1 MVYKEYKHLDGVMFE
16 EFIISGAAKLEKNVK
31 KINDL
36 NVFPIPDGDTGD
48 NMYRTI
54 AGGIE
59 TMKKEPT
66 NSVAKK
72 SHALAEGMLF
82 NARGNSGV
90 ILSQIFAGMANGFE
104 GIEVAS
110 IEDIMYAFGE
120 GVKKAYSAVTPPVEG
135 TILTVAREAIEQ
147 MDDIKED
154 LTIGEFG
161 EAFRKYMYHSLENTP
176 ELLHILKEA
185 GVIDSGGAGLY
196 LIADGVVD
204 AINGEHVQ
212 MGEAHQSG
220 VQSLDFSKFTSDSE
234 LKFGYCTEFLLRLMN
249 KKVDVKSFDE
259 NIIIDYLKTI
269 GDSIVAFKNDSIV
282 KVHVHT
288 MTPSKALEFCQQFG
302 EFLTIKIENMT
313 LQHNET
319 HFASD
324 ELPTVERETK
334 KYGAVVVADGDGFKN
349 LFKELGV
356 DVVIDGGQGK
366 NPSINDFVKA
376 FDEVNA
382 NNIYV
387 FPNNSNIIL
396 AATQAKE
403 MYKKSNIYVV
413 ETKNVGEAYAALSM
427 LDYSIEDPDELFNM
441 FVENCSSDNVGT
453 ALVCKA
459 TRDVELNGVK
469 VEEGNYIVIKDKK
482 IELANNDIVTT
493 VVEFYKK
500 YDFVELSTIFY
511 GKNVTEEEKQ
521 RIGSGIR
528 SQLPDIELYEADGG
542 QDTFDLVIIM
552 E

>member
-59 TMKKEPT
+59 TMKKEPA

-441 FVENCSSDNVGT
+441 FVENCSSDNEGT

-511 GKNVTEEEKQ
+511 GKNVTEVEKQ

-528 SQLPDIELYEADGG
+528 SQLPNIELYEADGG

>member
-1 MVYKEYKHLDGVMFE
+1 
-16 EFIISGAAKLEKNVK
+16 
-31 KINDL
+31 
-36 NVFPIPDGDTGD
+36 
-48 NMYRTI
+48 
-54 AGGIE
+54 
-59 TMKKEPT
+59 
-66 NSVAKK
+66 
-72 SHALAEGMLF
+72 
-82 NARGNSGV
+82 
-90 ILSQIFAGMANGFE
+90 
-104 GIEVAS
+104 
-110 IEDIMYAFGE
+110 
-120 GVKKAYSAVTPPVEG
+120 
-135 TILTVAREAIEQ
+135 
-147 MDDIKED
+147 
-154 LTIGEFG
+154 
-161 EAFRKYMYHSLENTP
+161 
-176 ELLHILKEA
+176 
-185 GVIDSGGAGLY
+185 
-196 LIADGVVD
+196 
-204 AINGEHVQ
+204 
-212 MGEAHQSG
+212 
-220 VQSLDFSKFTSDSE
+220 
-234 LKFGYCTEFLLRLMN
+234 
-249 KKVDVKSFDE
+249 
-259 NIIIDYLKTI
+259 
-269 GDSIVAFKNDSIV
+269 
-282 KVHVHT
+282 
-288 MTPSKALEFCQQFG
+288 MTPSKVLEFCQQFG

-334 KYGAVVVADGDGFKN
+334 KYGAVVVADGEGFKT

-382 NNIYV
+382 HNIYV

-396 AATQAKE
+396 AANQAKE
-403 MYKKSNIYVV
+403 MYDKSNIYVV

-427 LDYSIEDPDELFNM
+427 LDYSLEDPEELFNL
-441 FVENCSSDNVGT
+441 FVESFSSDNVGT

-469 VEEGNYIVIKDKK
+469 VEEGNYIVIKDKI

-542 QDTFDLVIIM
+542 QDTFDLIIII

>member
-1 MVYKEYKHLDGVMFE
+1 MVYKEYKHLDGAMFE

-59 TMKKEPT
+59 TMKKEEA

-104 GIEVAS
+104 GVDVAN
-110 IEDIMYAFGE
+110 IDDIIYAFSE

-135 TILTVAREAIEQ
+135 TILTVAREATEQ
-147 MDDIKED
+147 MEEIKED

-161 EAFRKYMYHSLENTP
+161 EAFRKYMYNSLENTP

-196 LIADGVVD
+196 MIADGIVD
-204 AINGEHVQ
+204 AINGENVEA
-212 MGEAHQSG
+212 GESVKTANQS
-220 VQSLDFSKFTSDSE
+220 VDFSKFTEDSE
-234 LKFGYCTEFLLRLMN
+234 LKYGYCTEFLLRLMT
-249 KKVDVKSFDE
+249 KKVDVKNFDE

-282 KVHVHT
+282 KIHVHT

-319 HFASD
+319 HFAKE

-334 KYGAVVVADGDGFKN
+334 KYGIIVVADGDGFRK

-356 DVVIDGGQGK
+356 DIVIDGGQGK
-366 NPSINDFVKA
+366 NPSINDFVEA

-382 NNIYV
+382 HNIYV

-396 AATQAKE
+396 AANQAKE
-403 MYKKSNIYVV
+403 MYDKSNIYVV
-413 ETKNVGEAYAALSM
+413 DTKNVGEAYAALSM
-427 LDYSIEDPDELFNM
+427 LDYSLENPDDLYNL
-441 FVENCSSDNVGT
+441 FVENCSSENVGT

-459 TRDVELNGVK
+459 TRDVKLCGVK
-469 VEEGNYIVIKDKK
+469 VKENDYIVIKDKE
-482 IELANNDIVTT
+482 IVIANVSIVDA
-493 VVEFYKK
+493 VVEFFKMN
-500 YDFVELSTIFY
+500 DFMDLATIFY
-511 GKNVTEEEKQ
+511 GKNVTGETKKEISEKVREQ
-521 RIGSGIR
+521 M
-528 SQLPDIELYEADGG
+528 PDIELYEADGG
-542 QDTFDLVIIM
+542 QDTFDLIIII

>member
-1 MVYKEYKHLDGVMFE
+1 MVYKEYKHLDGAMFE

-59 TMKKEPT
+59 TMKKEES

-104 GIEVAS
+104 GVDVAN
-110 IEDIMYAFGE
+110 IDDIIYAFGE

-135 TILTVAREAIEQ
+135 TILTVAREATEQ
-147 MDDIKED
+147 MEEIKED

-161 EAFRKYMYHSLENTP
+161 EAFRKYMYNSLENTP

-196 LIADGVVD
+196 MIADGIVD
-204 AINGEHVQ
+204 AINGENVEA
-212 MGEAHQSG
+212 GESVKTANQS
-220 VQSLDFSKFTSDSE
+220 VDFSKFTEDSE
-234 LKFGYCTEFLLRLMN
+234 LKYGYCTEFLLRLTTR
-249 KKVDVKSFDE
+249 KVDVKNFDE

-319 HFASD
+319 HFAKE

-334 KYGAVVVADGDGFKN
+334 KYGAVVVADGDGFRK

-356 DVVIDGGQGK
+356 DIVIDGGQGK
-366 NPSINDFVKA
+366 NPSINDFVEA

-382 NNIYV
+382 HNIYV

-396 AATQAKE
+396 AANQAKE
-403 MYKKSNIYVV
+403 MYDKSNIYVV

-427 LDYSIEDPDELFNM
+427 LDYSLENPDDLYNL
-441 FVENCSSDNVGT
+441 FVENCSSENVGT

-459 TRDVELNGVK
+459 TRDVKLCGVK
-469 VEEGNYIVIKDKK
+469 VKENDYIVIKDKE
-482 IELANNDIVTT
+482 IVIANVSIVDA
-493 VVEFYKK
+493 VVEFFKMN
-500 YDFVELSTIFY
+500 DFMDLATIFY
-511 GKNVTEEEKQ
+511 GKNVTGETKKEISEKVREQ
-521 RIGSGIR
+521 M
-528 SQLPDIELYEADGG
+528 PDIELYEADGG
-542 QDTFDLVIIM
+542 QDTFDLIIII